1 MTRISRRFHDLGDRG
16 EKALILYLT
25 AGDPSLE
32 KTLEL
37 IPALEAAGA
46 DLLEIGVP
54 FSDPTADGPVIQTAS
69 RRALEKGT
77 NLSGVL
83 DMIAQLRRRS
93 EIPVVLFSYY
103 NPIWVYGPEQFAR
116 TAKTAGV
123 DGVLVVDL
131 PREEAGELRQYTDPS
146 GLDFIYLL
154 APTTGD
160 ERGREIA
167 AQARG
172 FLYYISI
179 IGLTGTAGPEFTTLR
194 SGMANL
200 RKFTNLPLVV
210 GFGLSNAEQI
220 KAVASLADGVVVGS
234 ALVRM
239 IFECEGR
246 KDRISRISDF
256 VYRLKK
262 ALGPDQQVKVPPI
275 KSPS

>member
-1 MTRISRRFHDLGDRG
+1 MTRISRRFRDLRDRG

-32 KTLEL
+32 KTLEF
-37 IPALEAAGA
+37 IPVLEAAGA

-54 FSDPTADGPVIQTAS
+54 FSDPTADGPVIQAAS
-69 RRALEKGT
+69 RRALENGT
-77 NLSGVL
+77 HLAGVL
-83 DMIAQLRRRS
+83 DLIAQLRRRS

-103 NPIWVYGPEQFAR
+103 NPIWVYGPERFAR
-116 TAKTAGV
+116 SAKTAGV

-131 PREEAGELRQYTDPS
+131 PREESGELRHYTDPR

-154 APTTGD
+154 APITGA

-167 AQARG
+167 AHARG

-179 IGLTGTAGPEFTTLR
+179 VGLTGTAGPELALLQ
-194 SGMANL
+194 SGVA
-200 RKFTNLPLVV
+200 RIRQVTDLPVV
-210 GFGLSNAEQI
+210 IGFGLSEPGQVR
-220 KAVASLADGVVVGS
+220 KVAPLADGVVVGS

-239 IFECEGR
+239 IHDHG
-246 KDRISRISDF
+246 DRRDGIKRISDF

-262 ALGPDQQVKVPPI
+262 SLGPDSQA
-275 KSPS
+275 